1 MSYMMDS
8 SYYQSRYK
16 KEDYGFVAGLA
27 AMTVIPQSFSYF
39 AKYLPPKMH
48 NISDSFSSSQKRAIN
63 NAIDVMWQDTG
74 LKKAGVQ
81 LLRLPKV
88 KLVYITAAD
97 KKFWEKHNRFVI
109 DIINGNNA
117 GFFSKVIQEG
127 PLLTHKNKT
136 FYMKNNS
143 VLLPKK
149 KLLPVGFHELGHAMN
164 YNFSKIGKLLQN
176 SRKISKPLAV
186 IIGLYSLLTTTT
198 PKSKYRNLTTGE
210 KTTNFVRENAGKL
223 AFLAFAPMLI
233 EEGMAT
239 LKGQKWANKLLDK
252 DTAKQVFKCNK
263 TAYLSYLG
271 AATFMGLGVWAGV
284 KIKDTLCKKS
294 V

>member
-1 MSYMMDS
+1 MFISGITPDLIDTIKQYKGNQYEYPLQTKISTVNTIELTQKFFESIDKDI
-8 SYYQSRYK
+8 SR
-16 KEDYGFVAGLA
+16 
-27 AMTVIPQSFSYF
+27 
-39 AKYLPPKMH
+39 
-48 NISDSFSSSQKRAIN
+48 
-63 NAIDVMWQDTG
+63 
-74 LKKAGVQ
+74 
-81 LLRLPKV
+81 KV
-88 KLVYITAAD
+88 
-97 KKFWEKHNRFVI
+97 N

-143 VLLPKK
+143 VLLPQK

-210 KTTNFVRENAGKL
+210 KTTNFIRENAGKL
-223 AFLAFAPMLI
+223 AFLAFTPMLI